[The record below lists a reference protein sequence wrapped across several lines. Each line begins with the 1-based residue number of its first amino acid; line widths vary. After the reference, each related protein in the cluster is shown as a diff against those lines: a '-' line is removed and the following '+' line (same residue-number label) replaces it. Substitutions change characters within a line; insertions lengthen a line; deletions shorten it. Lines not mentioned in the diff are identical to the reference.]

1 MRGVADQQHAAGDF
15 RHRHHLTDHAL
26 VADDRLAFIDA
37 VVRPFV
43 DHHLIAIRIGTGGDH
58 LGDHL
63 VFVLTQRRTQQ
74 LAQAGVF
81 LLELAKKKNIAVFQ
95 QQFLPQSA
103 VFQLQLL
110 AGGQRL

>member
-1 MRGVADQQHAAGDF
+1 MRGIADQQHAAGDF
-15 RHRHHLTDHAL
+15 RHRHHLADHAL
-26 VADDRLAFIDA
+26 VADHRLTFIDA

-58 LGDHL
+58 LGHHL
-63 VFVLTQRRTQQ
+63 MFVLAQRRTQQ

-95 QQFLPQSA
+95 QQFLPQSS

-110 AGGQRL
+110 AGGQRF